1 LKNLLEFPFNYKI
14 LNLTF
19 YQRLSQSF
27 IDSKLESSVSNTQQ
41 MQDVF
46 NQQENISSSSSS
58 NNNQRIKDEHDFL
71 ANCMRKR
78 VYSCSTVDFEFLN
91 KARALSESINANNSV
106 NPIASSPAHDSS
118 NNRSNF
124 IRQTSLASDTGDE
137 ILASS
142 LRSSIM
148 QSSSN
153 NADNYKSFRHN
164 SIIGTNSFNN
174 SIPNS
179 NNTTNSSS
187 NPAPFTKE
195 NRALSFSF
203 SSNSNNQS
211 NNSNNLNSNFM
222 HTNKTPVFNQS
233 YFNKNE
239 MSNHP
244 NAFPCLSPN
253 CMVLSTDQNDGK
265 N

>member
-1 LKNLLEFPFNYKI
+1 
-14 LNLTF
+14 
-19 YQRLSQSF
+19 
-27 IDSKLESSVSNTQQ
+27 

-46 NQQENISSSSSS
+46 NQQENISSNNS
-58 NNNQRIKDEHDFL
+58 NNNQRIKEKHDFL

-106 NPIASSPAHDSS
+106 NPIASSPSHDSS

-142 LRSSIM
+142 IRSSIM
-148 QSSSN
+148 QSTSN
-153 NADNYKSFRHN
+153 NAENFKSFRHN
-164 SIIGTNSFNN
+164 SIIGTNNFNN
-174 SIPNS
+174 NIPNS
-179 NNTTNSSS
+179 NNTTSSNNSSS

-211 NNSNNLNSNFM
+211 SNNNNANSNFM
-222 HTNKTPVFNQS
+222 HMNKSPIFNQG

-239 MSNHP
+239 ISNHP
-244 NAFPCLSPN
+244 NTFPCLSPN
-253 CMVLSTDQNDGK
+253 CMVLSSDQNEGTK
-265 N
+265 F